1 AYIRWFPDGLDTP
14 IGAGAEELSPEI
26 QQQISLAR
34 IVLRDPP
41 VLIMDEATSEAGSDN
56 ARMLETAAT
65 RIARGRTSLV
75 VAHRLDQAVV
85 ADRIIVMEEG
95 EIVEDGTHA
104 ELVARGGRYARL
116 FERWSEGADS
126 QQG

>member
-1 AYIRWFPDGLDTP
+1 
-14 IGAGAEELSPEI
+14 
-26 QQQISLAR
+26 
-34 IVLRDPP
+34 
-41 VLIMDEATSEAGSDN
+41 MDEATSEAGSDN

-95 EIVEDGTHA
+95 KIVEDGTHA